1 VRVKTRLFPFTLSLL
16 PSRARAPTPGRLGVR
31 AHLLVLLAYLGLALW
46 LTWPA
51 ALSPGRYY
59 FTGGENIFFFPTTPD
74 APQNIWNFWW
84 AARALSEGRSLWFAD
99 RLYYPEGVQMAL
111 QTLNPLAVAL
121 ALPVTLTAGPTAA
134 YNLTAIVAVALTG
147 YAGFGLARAFAPGVA
162 GPFLAG
168 ALLTAAPFHIAKLD
182 SGQLNFVTMQ
192 WLVLFML
199 AFVQMCRV
207 EGWWGPALAALA
219 YGAVLYTDWYWAL
232 VGAAFAAGWAGLSLI
247 GAARPRVLLARF
259 LAFGALSVALALPLL
274 IAASA
279 ARGDLPREPGEMWMA
294 YTLGY
299 SADALGLFFPAARHP
314 LWAVPAE
321 RFLVSVAP
329 LSITEGSYTAAG
341 WTLLA
346 LAVPGALW
354 YGRTHWRLLVVALLA
369 WLLAVGP
376 TLHVLGHDTGLP
388 MPYRLFQTLPLLGTA
403 RRPNLFG
410 VITIT
415 VAAVF
420 AALAL
425 AHLRA
430 RLAPRRFAL
439 VLAFFVALGLFELW
453 PPARVPNALA
463 RPEVFARIAASE
475 PGVVVDLP
483 LEQGTDSRTL
493 IHQLVHG
500 QPILRGYVARPPAYP
515 TLDHSPLPA
524 QLAQMRVWSEDDI
537 IALDPQALATMQC
550 YYRLR
555 YLVLEPA
562 ELTADQEAAVLAVA
576 ARLSGAAPEPW
587 YTDARFRAYRLPLH
601 TGRCAP
607 FVFPGAGWNDRE
619 VQGELV
625 WRWSTG
631 RSEVY
636 LVNPEAQPRV
646 VMLELLAEG
655 REEGQPL
662 TIRHAGRPVAE
673 VQLARPLR
681 RYRMAVLAPPG
692 QSRLELVTP
701 AARDP
706 ASNRE
711 VGFAVRAVAARQGK

>member
-1 VRVKTRLFPFTLSLL
+1 MPQPPIQNPKSQIQNSYIPL
-16 PSRARAPTPGRLGVR
+16 
-31 AHLLVLLAYLGLALW
+31 LLAYLLLALW

-51 ALSPGRYY
+51 AAAFGSQY
-59 FTGGENIFFFPTTPD
+59 FTGGERIFFFPDTPD

-84 AARALSEGRSLWFAD
+84 AARALDAGRSLWFAD
-99 RLYYPEGVQMAL
+99 LLYYPEGVQMAL
-111 QTLNPLAVAL
+111 QTLNPLAVTL
-121 ALPVTLTAGPTAA
+121 ALPVTLTLGPTAA

-147 YAGFGLARAFAPGVA
+147 YAGFWLARAFAPGVV

-168 ALLTAAPFHIAKLD
+168 ALLAAAPFHIAKLD

-199 AFVQMCRV
+199 AFVHLCR
-207 EGWWGPALAALA
+207 GQGRRGPPLAALA

-232 VGAAFAAGWAGLSLI
+232 VGAAFAAVWAGLSMI
-247 GAARPRVLLARF
+247 GAARPRALLVRC
-259 LAFGALSVALALPLL
+259 LAFGALSLALALPLL
-274 IAASA
+274 AA
-279 ARGDLPREPGEMWMA
+279 ARAAGESLPRDPNEMWLA

-314 LWAVPAE
+314 LWAAPVE

-346 LAVPGALW
+346 LAIPGMIW
-354 YGRTHWRLLVVALLA
+354 YGRRHWRLLVVALLA

-388 MPYRLFQTLPLLGTA
+388 MPYRLFQSLPLLGTA

-410 VITIT
+410 VITIV

-425 AHLRA
+425 NSLRE
-430 RLAPRRFAL
+430 RLAPRGFARLL
-439 VLAFFVALGLFELW
+439 VAVAALGALELW
-453 PPARVPNALA
+453 PPARVPNVLP
-463 RPEVFARIAASE
+463 RPEVFTRIAAE

-483 LEQGTDSRTL
+483 LERGTDSRTL
-493 IHQLVHG
+493 IHQMVHG
-500 QPILRGYVARPPAYP
+500 QPMLRGYVARPPVYP
-515 TLDHSPLPA
+515 TLAHSPLPA
-524 QLAQMRVWSEDDI
+524 QLGQTRVWPDDDI
-537 IALDPQALATMQC
+537 VALDPEALAVMQC

-555 YLVLEPA
+555 YLVLEPGA
-562 ELTADQEAAVLAVA
+562 LTAEQEAAVLEVA
-576 ARLSGAAPEPW
+576 ARLHGAPLEPW
-587 YTDARFRAYRLPLH
+587 YTDAHFRAYRLPLH
-601 TGRCAP
+601 ADRCAP
-607 FVFPGAGWNDRE
+607 FVFLGNGWNSRE
-619 VQGELV
+619 GQGETV

-631 RSEVY
+631 RSELY
-636 LVNPEAQPRV
+636 LVNPEAELRAV
-646 VMLELLAEG
+646 TLDLLAEG

-662 TIRHAGRPVAE
+662 TIRHAGRVVAE
-673 VQLARPLR
+673 LRLARPLR
-681 RYRMAVLAPPG
+681 RYRVALLAPPG
-692 QSRLELVTP
+692 QSRWELLTP
-701 AARDP
+701 PAPDP

-711 VGFAVRAVAARQGK
+711 VGFAARVVKVVGL